1 MRVLQ
6 EIRGK
11 AGRVLPAGA
20 TPDLLMVNCTPVKLD
35 YIRLLLI
42 CLQMGIPCEIVIKE
56 LNVSGMVFLFLG
68 LGSRAF

>member
-56 LNVSGMVFLFLG
+56 LNQGWFFCSW
-68 LGSRAF
+68 GSAPGRFS